1 MVTRADRFYQQL
13 TFAGPACQNGK
24 MKSSILLT
32 RCPYTFNGCS
42 GQQKPREYILKDKKG
57 TVKKEAKQKDK
68 CSIEQAVLGQTMTR
82 FDLVTQEDVRIAAL
96 SLARQSRH
104 SLKIFSY
111 DLEQAIY
118 GNEEFVKSVAN
129 VARLHRSTFVHVL
142 IQDPMSAVK
151 NGHQLIE
158 EAHRLTSNII
168 IRRTSKDYSSLTE
181 SFLLADETGILLR
194 QHRDNYDGKLMFH
207 RGPEVIKYL
216 SLFSRAWE
224 ASEPEPE
231 FRRLGL

>member
-1 MVTRADRFYQQL
+1 M
-13 TFAGPACQNGK
+13 
-24 MKSSILLT
+24 
-32 RCPYTFNGCS
+32 
-42 GQQKPREYILKDKKG
+42 KDKKG